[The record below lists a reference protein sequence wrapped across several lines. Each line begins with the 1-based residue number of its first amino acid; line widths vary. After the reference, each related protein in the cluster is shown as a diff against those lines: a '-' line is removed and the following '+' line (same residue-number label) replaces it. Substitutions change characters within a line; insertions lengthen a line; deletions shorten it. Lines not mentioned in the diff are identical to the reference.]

1 MAIFPIKSRLKKK
14 KDKEKVGF
22 VYLLADFDREGIYK
36 IGVTTGTIENRIKKL
51 QTGNS
56 GEIYIA
62 DYFKSKAPFFVE
74 RWMHKHYIS
83 KRVLNEWFELS
94 LEERKNF
101 KEICQK
107 YEALHDNI
115 EEMNNNPDM
124 FD

>member
-1 MAIFPIKSRLKKK
+1 MKKK

-22 VYLLADFDREGIYK
+22 VYLLADFGRDNVYK

-62 DYFKSKAPFFVE
+62 DYFKSNAPFFVE
-74 RWMHKHYIS
+74 RWLHKHYTS
-83 KRVLNEWFELS
+83 KRVLNEWFELPI
-94 LEERKNF
+94 EEISRF
-101 KEICQK
+101 KEVCQK
-107 YEALHDNI
+107 YETLYEDV
-115 EEMNNNPDM
+115 ERYKNNPDM